1 MGIYRDRDRQREYPL
16 LALSDDVRDLS
27 GRQGRSELTD
37 AISRHIVE
45 LLAPGSSARI
55 LDIGCGDASLLRIL
69 EREGH
74 QGALTGV
81 LPSPE
86 EVQRLVESLALSGS
100 RIDIVLGDT
109 EKTGL
114 AAGSYD
120 IVIVNGVLHLAQPD
134 PHASLLEFHR
144 LLSRGGTVFLG
155 EIPDRDEFSHHAQ
168 YTSAIDYLVHQR
180 SPREFASGAAR
191 VARYAFTRRPFLERQ
206 STVFHAT
213 PTVFQ
218 GMLEAAGFD
227 DVSWRRQGASEAGGQ
242 VVESA
247 TRWDYTARVR
257 SVS

>member
-1 MGIYRDRDRQREYPL
+1 MGLYRDRDHQHEYRL
-16 LALSDDVRDLS
+16 MALSDDVRELS
-27 GRQGRSELTD
+27 GRHGRNELTD
-37 AISRHIVE
+37 AISLRI
-45 LLAPGSSARI
+45 LDSLAPGPSARI
-55 LDIGCGDASLLRIL
+55 VDIGCGDASLLRML
-69 EREGH
+69 EGDGH
-74 QGALTGV
+74 QAGLTGV
-81 LPSPE
+81 LPSRE
-86 EVQRLVESLALSGS
+86 EVERLAGSLASSGS
-100 RIDIVLGDT
+100 SITVVLGDT
-109 EKTGL
+109 ENTGL
-114 AAGSYD
+114 PAESYD

-134 PHASLLEFHR
+134 PHASLMEFRR
-144 LLSRGGTVFLG
+144 LLSPGGTVFLG